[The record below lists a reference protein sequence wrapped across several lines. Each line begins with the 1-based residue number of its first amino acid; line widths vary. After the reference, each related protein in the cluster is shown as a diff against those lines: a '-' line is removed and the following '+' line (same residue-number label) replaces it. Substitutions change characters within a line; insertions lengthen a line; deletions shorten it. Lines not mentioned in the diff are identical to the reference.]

1 MMKKFILCI
10 LAGVWLGKIA
20 GAQNKVALNV
30 MTFNIRYDNA
40 DDLQNN
46 WQYRKDFAAQMIGFY
61 DVDILGTQEVL
72 NNQLVDLLQRL
83 PDYKSLGVGRID
95 GKEKG
100 EYSAILFKAKKYEVE
115 KNGHFWLSQQPESI
129 GSVGWDAACERIV
142 TWGVFKEKK
151 TGLRFV
157 FFNTHFD
164 HVGVVARKE
173 SALLLKKRITEIAGT
188 LPVIL
193 TGDLNVIPGA
203 EAVQTLLA
211 DGQLSDSRKISK
223 LVYGP
228 SWSFQ
233 DFGRRPLADRRLIDY
248 IFVSKGIKVNS
259 YASISETLDSTF
271 LSDHNPVFA
280 KIELAKK

>member
-1 MMKKFILCI
+1 M
-10 LAGVWLGKIA
+10 LASTFLGKIV

-46 WQYRKDFAAQMIGFY
+46 WQYRKDFAARMIGFY
-61 DVDILGTQEVL
+61 NVDIVGTQEVL
-72 NNQLVDLLQRL
+72 KNQLDDLLQRL
-83 PDYKSLGVGRID
+83 PGYTSLGVGRID

-100 EYSAILFKAKKYEVE
+100 EYSAIFFQTQKFEVE

-142 TWGVFKEKK
+142 TWAVFKEKK
-151 TGLRFV
+151 TGLRFA

-164 HVGVVARKE
+164 HIGVVARKE
-173 SALLLKKRITEIAGT
+173 SALLLKKRVTEIAGT

-193 TGDLNVIPGA
+193 TGDLNVTPDA
-203 EAVQTLLA
+203 EAVYTLLA
-211 DGQLSDSRKISK
+211 DGQLADSRKLSK
-223 LVYGP
+223 LSYGP
-228 SWSFQ
+228 SWSFH
-233 DFGRRPLADRRLIDY
+233 DFGRTALAARRRIDY
-248 IFVSKGIKVNS
+248 IFVGKGIKVNR
-259 YASISETLDSTF
+259 YASICETLDSTF

-280 KIELAKK
+280 EIELAR

>member
-1 MMKKFILCI
+1 M

-233 DFGRRPLADRRLIDY
+233 DFGRRPFADRRLIDY

>member
-233 DFGRRPLADRRLIDY
+233 DFGRRPFADRRLIDY

>member
-1 MMKKFILCI
+1 M
-10 LAGVWLGKIA
+10 LASTFLGKIV

-46 WQYRKDFAAQMIGFY
+46 WQYRKDFAARMIGFY
-61 DVDILGTQEVL
+61 NVDIVGTQEVL
-72 NNQLVDLLQRL
+72 KNQLDDLLQRL
-83 PDYKSLGVGRID
+83 PGYTSLGVGRID

-100 EYSAILFKAKKYEVE
+100 EYSAIFFQTQKFEVE

-142 TWGVFKEKK
+142 TWAVFKEKK
-151 TGLRFV
+151 TGLRFA

-164 HVGVVARKE
+164 HIGVVARKE
-173 SALLLKKRITEIAGT
+173 SALLLKKRVTEIAGT

-193 TGDLNVIPGA
+193 TGDLNVTPDA
-203 EAVQTLLA
+203 EAVYTLLA
-211 DGQLSDSRKISK
+211 DGQLADSRKLSK
-223 LVYGP
+223 LSYGP
-228 SWSFQ
+228 SWSFH
-233 DFGRRPLADRRLIDY
+233 DFGRTALAARRRIDY
-248 IFVSKGIKVNS
+248 IFVGKGIKVNR
-259 YASISETLDSTF
+259 YASICETLDSTF

-280 KIELAKK
+280 EIELASK